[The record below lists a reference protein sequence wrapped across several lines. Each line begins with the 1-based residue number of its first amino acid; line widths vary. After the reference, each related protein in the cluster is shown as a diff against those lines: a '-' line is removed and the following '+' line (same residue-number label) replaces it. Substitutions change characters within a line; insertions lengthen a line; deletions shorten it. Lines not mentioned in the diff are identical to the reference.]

1 MINHKFLRRQF
12 EEAAG
17 GNAAFPR
24 HRGTRKKR
32 EAKKKEKKPGRLGR
46 EKEAEVPPRNKA
58 AIHVWRLVINVSC
71 YKMPPLRPLD
81 AIAQTPGHRRLSLSL
96 GRKADKARLLSN
108 AVCRVAPRTLNPKRS
123 CKPYNS

>member
-1 MINHKFLRRQF
+1 MVSHKFLRRQF

-32 EAKKKEKKPGRLGR
+32 EAKEEEEKKTGRLGR
-46 EKEAEVPPRNKA
+46 EKEAGVPPRNKA

-81 AIAQTPGHRRLSLSL
+81 AAIAQTPAHRRSSITLE
-96 GRKADKARLLSN
+96 GRKITPDCYLTRGL
-108 AVCRVAPRTLNPKRS
+108 
-123 CKPYNS
+123 